1 MATLKAR
8 LAEGWPTIAS
18 ALLFLLAFP
27 PFNLSLLVFVALVPW
42 LLRLKALSPKQA
54 AVSGMAWGAIVY
66 FGQMFWVAI
75 LVGRWVG
82 NFALGL
88 VPLGIAVILAGSI
101 HMVLGLA
108 IQRCWA
114 RGWAWG
120 IPLVWAG
127 FEAAKSFAP
136 GIAFPWALLA
146 TPLTDLAP
154 LIQLAWFG
162 TIYAVSAWLV
172 WGNVLAARFLSG
184 EHPRALAPSVAVFG
198 ILLGVS
204 LARFNQPIEGE
215 SMVLTAG
222 QPGVDLAF
230 GDSNEADA
238 RLSRI
243 VPALQWYAASRG
255 SRLLVLPEGLV
266 MGGDGM
272 PPAVPFE
279 LDPALTP
286 VIFGGQRVPD
296 PSGDIRYQS
305 AYAFDGRWQYAD
317 KTRLVVFGEY
327 VPLRDRL
334 PFLDAFRLPTGD
346 LTAADTVRALDVGGL
361 RVGALICFEAM
372 FHDVAQAQA
381 KNRSQV
387 LAVMA
392 IDDWYR
398 GSNAPE
404 ILRTFAVWRAVET
417 GLPVV
422 RSGSLG
428 YSMVIDARGVVEAMA
443 QLDQTIPLSARVV
456 VPPGPD
462 RFPLVEFFPW
472 AAGLALAASLFLPG
486 RPAAV
491 RPEAAPRRQ
500 KRGRAKPEGRRPA

>member
-8 LAEGWPTIAS
+8 LLEGWPTIVS

-42 LLRLKALSPKQA
+42 LLRLRTLTPKQA
-54 AVSGMAWGAIVY
+54 AFSGMAWGAIVY

-82 NFALGL
+82 SIALGL
-88 VPLGIAVILAGSI
+88 VPLAIAVFLAGVI
-101 HMVLGLA
+101 HMLLGLA

-114 RGWAWG
+114 RGWTWG

-146 TPLTDLAP
+146 TPLTDFAP

-162 TIYAVSAWLV
+162 TIYAVSAWLI
-172 WGNVLAARFLSG
+172 WGNVVAARFLSG
-184 EHPRALAPSVAVFG
+184 EPPRALAPSLAVFG

-204 LARFNQPIEGE
+204 LARFNQPVVGE

-230 GDSNEADA
+230 GDPDEADA

-243 VPALQWYAASRG
+243 VPALQWYAASRD

-266 MGGDGM
+266 LGGGGL
-272 PPAVPFE
+272 PPTVPFV
-279 LDPALTP
+279 LDPTLTP

-296 PSGDIRYQS
+296 PSTDVRYQS

-327 VPLRDRL
+327 VPFRDHL

-381 KNRSQV
+381 KNRAQV

-443 QLDQTIPLSARVV
+443 QLDQTIPLSARVL
-456 VPPGPD
+456 VPSGPD
-462 RFPLVEFFPW
+462 RFPLIEWFPW
-472 AAGLALAASLFLPG
+472 AAGLAWAASLFLPS
-486 RPAAV
+486 RPGDARIEPASSKTK
-491 RPEAAPRRQ
+491 RR
-500 KRGRAKPEGRRPA
+500 RSKP

>member
-8 LAEGWPTIAS
+8 LAEGWPTVVS

-27 PFNLSLLVFVALVPW
+27 PFNLSLLALVALVPW
-42 LLRLKALSPKQA
+42 LVRLKSLSAKQA
-54 AVSGMAWGAIVY
+54 ALSGMAWGAIVY
-66 FGQMFWVAI
+66 FGQMFWLAT
-75 LVGRWVG
+75 LVDRWVG
-82 NFALGL
+82 SFALGL
-88 VPLGIAVILAGSI
+88 VPLGVAVFLAGVV
-101 HMVLGLA
+101 HMFLGLA
-108 IQRCWA
+108 VQRCWA
-114 RGWAWG
+114 WGWSWG

-127 FEAAKSFAP
+127 SEAAKSFAP

-154 LIQLAWFG
+154 VIQLAWFG

-172 WGNVLAARFLSG
+172 WGNVLLARYLTG
-184 EHPRALAPSVAVFG
+184 EHPRALSPGVAVFG
-198 ILLGVS
+198 ILLGLS
-204 LARFNQPIEGE
+204 LVRFNQPIPGE
-215 SMVLTAG
+215 PMVLTAG

-230 GDSNEADA
+230 GDPDEVDA
-238 RLSRI
+238 KLSRV
-243 VPALQWYAASRG
+243 VPALQWYAFRRE

-266 MGGDGM
+266 LGGGGL
-272 PPAVPFE
+272 PPNVPFE
-279 LDPALTP
+279 LDPSLTP

-296 PSGDIRYQS
+296 PAGDVVHQS

-327 VPLRDRL
+327 VPFRDHL
-334 PFLDAFRLPTGD
+334 PFLDAFQLPAGD
-346 LTAADTVRALDVGGL
+346 LTPAERVRALDVGGL
-361 RVGALICFEAM
+361 RVGALICLEAL

-381 KNRSQV
+381 KNNSQV

-428 YSMVIDARGVVEAMA
+428 YSMVIDARGVVQAMA
-443 QLDQTIPLSARVV
+443 PLDQTIPLSAEVD

-462 RFPLVEFFPW
+462 RFRYVELFPW
-472 AAGLALAASLFLPG
+472 LAGLGWGGSLFLPS
-486 RPAAV
+486 RRAERATPPA
-491 RPEAAPRRQ
+491 PT
-500 KRGRAKPEGRRPA
+500 GGRRRYRNTR